1 MSKQLVELKA
11 RFKAAATVIWGETTE
26 ADLCLR
32 YSSVY
37 DTDRVTKTLKEWV
50 EKLERMAKESREE
63 CEGLANGTLVKRT
76 ALVWHCGFDG
86 DGPSYETTF
95 IVKANDDTAP
105 FAKANRGLQFVE
117 WVN

>member
-50 EKLERMAKESREE
+50 EKLERWVAERTEQE
-63 CEGLANGTLVKRT
+63 EGLANGTLVKRT
-76 ALVWHCGFDG
+76 AIVWNRGFDG
-86 DGPSYETTF
+86 DSNNYERAF
-95 IVKANDDTAP
+95 VVKANDDTAP
-105 FAKANRGLQFVE
+105 IAKSNTGLQFVE